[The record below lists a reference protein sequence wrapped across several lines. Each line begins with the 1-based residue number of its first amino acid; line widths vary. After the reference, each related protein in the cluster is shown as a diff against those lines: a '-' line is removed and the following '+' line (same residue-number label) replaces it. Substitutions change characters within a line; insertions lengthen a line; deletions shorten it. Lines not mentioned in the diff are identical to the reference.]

1 MSHKICLIEGDG
13 IGHEVVPAARQVLEA
28 LGLGL
33 DFIQAE
39 AGFACFQCRG
49 NPLPQETI
57 DAVEEADATLFGAVS
72 SPVVRTP
79 GYRSAIVS
87 LRRHFDLYANL
98 RPVVSP
104 PLPSFRQGIDLV
116 IVRENTEGLYV
127 SEEEE
132 TEFGAVARRIIT
144 RRGSERIARF
154 AFELTR
160 SKGRR
165 KVTIVHKANVMPLTC
180 GLFRSTALEVA
191 QEYPEIQTG
200 DMIVDTMAMHLV
212 KDPENFDVIVTT
224 NMFGDILSDEASF
237 WGGGLGMV
245 ASGNIGD
252 EKAIFEPVHGSA
264 PDIAGKGIANPLA
277 IFRAAAMMLEYLE
290 ETQATARLDDA
301 ISQTLKR
308 RVLTPDLGGQAT
320 TGEVT
325 QAVIEELAGG

>member
-1 MSHKICLIEGDG
+1 MSHRICLIEGDG
-13 IGHEVVPAARQVLEA
+13 IGHEVVPAAGHVLEA
-28 LGLGL
+28 LGPDLV
-33 DFIQAE
+33 FTQAE
-39 AGFACFQCRG
+39 AGFACFQRQG
-49 NPLPQETI
+49 TPLPQETI
-57 DAVEEADATLFGAVS
+57 ARVEEADATLFGAVS

-87 LRRHFDLYANL
+87 LRHHFDLYANL
-98 RPVVSP
+98 RPVISP
-104 PLPSFRQGIDLV
+104 PLPSLRQGIDLI

-127 SEEEE
+127 GQEEE
-132 TEFGAVARRIIT
+132 TEIGAVAQRVIT

-154 AFELTR
+154 AFQLAR
-160 SKGRR
+160 SKGRG
-165 KVTIVHKANVMPLTC
+165 KVTIVHKANVLPLTC
-180 GLFRSTALEVA
+180 GLFRSTALKVAREYSEIEV
-191 QEYPEIQTG
+191 E

-264 PDIAGKGIANPLA
+264 PDIAGMGIANPLA
-277 IFRAAAMMLEYLE
+277 TFGAAAMLLEYLE
-290 ETQATARLDDA
+290 ERESAARLKGA
-301 ISQTLKR
+301 VSHTLQKR
-308 RVLTPDLGGQAT
+308 ILTPDLGGQAT

-325 QAVIEELAGG
+325 QAVIQELVRG